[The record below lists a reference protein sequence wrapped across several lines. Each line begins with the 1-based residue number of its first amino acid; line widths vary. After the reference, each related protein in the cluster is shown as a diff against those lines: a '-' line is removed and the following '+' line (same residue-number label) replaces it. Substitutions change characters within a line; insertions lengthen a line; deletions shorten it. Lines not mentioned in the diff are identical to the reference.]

1 MTYRSM
7 HTPSFSGTWMA
18 PVALGILGSVTT
30 ALAAPESYWLFDPK
44 PQESLREMST
54 DRPDKTES
62 AYTVDA
68 GHFQIESDLVSYTR
82 DHDNSGGAD
91 TLAESWVVGGFNLKA
106 GLTDWM
112 DLQFVF
118 EPVNY
123 VTVEDRVARQ
133 RIIQNG
139 MGDLTTRLK
148 MNMWGNDGGTTAL
161 ALMPFATFPTSE
173 EGLGT
178 DKVEGGLIIPI
189 AVELPWGWGM
199 GIMPE
204 VDIVAD
210 DTGDDHT
217 VDLIHTIT
225 FGHDIVGPL
234 AGYIEF
240 FSQVSAEGHYDWIGT
255 VDLGLTYAV
264 TANVQLDAGVNIGV
278 TDSAEDI
285 NPFLGLSWRY

>member
-1 MTYRSM
+1 MTPF
-7 HTPSFSGTWMA
+7 HSFNPPWL
-18 PVALGILGSVTT
+18 PPLALGILGSVTT
-30 ALAAPESYWLFDPK
+30 ALAAPESHWLFDPK
-44 PQESLREMST
+44 PQDALREMST

-68 GHFQIESDLVSYTR
+68 GHFQIESDLVTYTR
-82 DHDNSGGAD
+82 DHDESGGAD
-91 TLAESWVVGGFNLKA
+91 TVAEGWVVGGFNLKA

-112 DLQFVF
+112 DIQFVF
-118 EPVNY
+118 EPFNH
-123 VTVEDRVARQ
+123 VTTEDRVARQ
-133 RIIQNG
+133 RVIQNG
-139 MGDLTTRLK
+139 IGDFTTRLK

-178 DKVEGGLIIPI
+178 DKVEGGLIIPL

-217 VDLIHTIT
+217 VDFIHTIT